1 MNDVFPMN
9 PQTGIRTHSWY
20 GTFVTMIEVIP
31 RAEIW
36 RKTAPISLISIDPGD
51 VKFTSYDSSSLTKFS
66 ASSSKWPQII
76 ANGINLNEGPITGG
90 YEFTQHRPR
99 LCQRLRPPQAK
110 LYSHLDSQ
118 LVKRDISPEQL
129 AALLSQVV
137 DELSQEE
144 LKRKKR
150 KDEQIDEK
158 AQALNSAEG
167 MYNIFKQQDDEGWA
181 TAAFMRVIH
190 KERELQKE
198 LA

>member
-1 MNDVFPMN
+1 MTAQVSQNLAQAALNGPKSL
-9 PQTGIRTHSWY
+9 QTALTLMKGQSPEVMSLLSTAL
-20 GTFVTMIEVIP
+20 GFV
-31 RAEIW
+31 
-36 RKTAPISLISIDPGD
+36 KGS
-51 VKFTSYDSSSLTKFS
+51 
-66 ASSSKWPQII
+66 
-76 ANGINLNEGPITGG
+76 GPA
-90 YEFTQHRPR
+90 
-99 LCQRLRPPQAK
+99 QAK

-158 AQALNSAEG
+158 AQVLNSAEG